1 MNNLSYIPDKIC
13 RNLLLTKANTKASE
27 TIKEV
32 GLQKEKN

>member
-27 TIKEV
+27 IIKEV
-32 GLQKEKN
+32 ELQKEKN